1 MSMAQSSHDPNAAT
15 PSHVKGNAMLMRGFG
30 WINLTALVA
39 LLLNNILVMGGGF
52 SGPLQ
57 LGSGLAN
64 SYPFWG
70 LMALA
75 VMTACLYVSRT
86 PTLGLRQDAHRISM
100 ANRYL
105 IRACFF
111 AVFFVGL
118 FDSVIAFMR
127 VEDLL
132 APLLGEDI
140 AKNFSRSH
148 FVGRYVHLPL
158 IAFGFVVAAVTRGL
172 GFTWLAFL
180 IVLAELAIV
189 ISRFVFSYEQ
199 ALMGDLVRYWYAALF
214 LFASAHT
221 LLDDSHVRVD
231 VLYAG
236 FRDRKKGV
244 VNGLGTILLALT
256 TCWTI
261 IVIGFGHARAII
273 NAPIANFEISQTG
286 SAGLFIKYQ
295 MAALLGVFAVT
306 MLIQFVSF
314 LFEAYAD
321 YRGDP
326 GKRETAPAA
335 H

>member
-1 MSMAQSSHDPNAAT
+1 MTLAQTSQAPQAPDPIQV
-15 PSHVKGNAMLMRGFG
+15 SGNATFMRGFG
-30 WINLTALVA
+30 WINLAALAA
-39 LLLNNILVMGGGF
+39 LLLNNVLVMGGGF
-52 SGPLQ
+52 SGPLE

-70 LMALA
+70 LMLLA
-75 VMTACLYVSRT
+75 VVVACLYVSRT
-86 PTLGLRQDAHRISM
+86 PSIGLRQDAHRINI

-111 AVFFVGL
+111 AVFLVGL

-132 APLLGEDI
+132 TPLLGEDT
-140 AKNFSRSH
+140 AKNFSRSY
-148 FVGRYVHLPL
+148 FVGQYVHFPL
-158 IAFGFVVAAVTRGL
+158 VALGFLVAAVTRGL
-172 GFTWLAFL
+172 GFAWLAFL

-244 VNGLGTILLALT
+244 VNGLGTILLAMT

-273 NAPIANFEISQTG
+273 NGPIANFEISQTG

-295 MAALLGVFAVT
+295 MAALLGVFGVT

-314 LFEAYAD
+314 LFEAFAD

-326 GKRETAPAA
+326 GKRETAQAA